1 MLNLGVLDTAIA
13 VVVVLL
19 LLSLIVQSIQ
29 TFLKKL
35 TRFKS
40 QQIAKSLEK
49 LFAEVA
55 PQPATPAAGGPPAGG
70 GGAAAAPKVPTPAE
84 MTNKVLDYF
93 KKLGRDSLF
102 GGHALESLS
111 KADLSKIVAAVQ
123 ASHLL
128 PEKAMTAVNDF
139 YGEFS
144 KVQGAVAVLT
154 SVQLSADAQAKLAQ
168 LRAQIAPI
176 EAQVAQLF
184 ANGKVDEKA
193 VARDIFAL
201 RNLDTSAIVT
211 TAAELQK
218 SIEDAAAAAN
228 PANPILTQAAKD
240 AAELAK
246 IIANVNTH
254 LVNATAQL
262 KARLGSLE
270 SWFDTV
276 MQGFEERYARH
287 MRSWSFVIGLGV
299 AIVMNANVVQLY
311 TRFSGDDIQRQ
322 RVIAQGA
329 VIQAKY
335 TTAVTDTAQPAT
347 DLKKL
352 VQDEQKELKENADT
366 YTALGLKPI
375 TWDELKDIMKD
386 PRSSNFWQSIIGWL
400 IMAFLLSLGAPFW
413 HDALESLFGVKN
425 LLQQRGES
433 KNIEQGA
440 GQGNTQSS

>member
-13 VVVVLL
+13 LVVVLL

-49 LFAEVA
+49 LFAEVV
-55 PQPATPAAGGPPAGG
+55 PQPAAPAAGGPPAGG
-70 GGAAAAPKVPTPAE
+70 GGAAAPKVPTPTE
-84 MTNKVLDYF
+84 MTNNVLDYF
-93 KKLGRDSLF
+93 KRLGRDSLF

-111 KADLSKIVAAVQ
+111 KTDLSKIVAAVQ

-128 PEKAMTAVNDF
+128 PANAMTAVGNF
-139 YGEFS
+139 YNEFT
-144 KVQGAVAVLT
+144 KIQGAVGALT
-154 SVQLSADAQAKLAQ
+154 SVQLSADAQAKLTQ
-168 LRAQIAPI
+168 LRAEIAPI

-184 ANGKVDEKA
+184 AGGKLDPKA

-218 SIEDAAAAAN
+218 SIEEAAAAAN
-228 PANPILTQAAKD
+228 PANPILTKAAKD
-240 AAELAK
+240 AATLAQ
-246 IIANVNTH
+246 IIANVNTNV
-254 LVNATAQL
+254 VNATAQL

-311 TRFSGDDIQRQ
+311 TRFSGDDIERQ

-329 VIQAKY
+329 VIQAQYAKKVDL
-335 TTAVTDTAQPAT
+335 TQPADFQT
-347 DLKKL
+347 LSTGMQKDLKA
-352 VQDEQKELKENADT
+352 NADT

-375 TWDELKDIMKD
+375 TWDEFVEIVTHPGSQD
-386 PRSSNFWQSIIGWL
+386 FWKSIIGWL

-425 LLQQRGES
+425 LLQKRGETQ
-433 KNIEQGA
+433 NVAQGT

>member
-49 LFAEVA
+49 LFAEVV
-55 PQPATPAAGGPPAGG
+55 PPPAAPAAGGPPAGG
-70 GGAAAAPKVPTPAE
+70 GGAAAPKVPTPAE
-84 MTNKVLDYF
+84 LKDDVLDYF
-93 KKLGRDSLF
+93 KRLGRDSLF

-128 PEKAMTAVNDF
+128 PSNAMTAVGNF
-139 YGEFS
+139 YNEFT
-144 KVQGAVAVLT
+144 KIQGAVTALT
-154 SVQLSADAQAKLAQ
+154 NVQLSADAQAKLTQ
-168 LRAQIAPI
+168 LRAEVAPI

-184 ANGKVDEKA
+184 TGGKLDPKA

-201 RNLDTSAIVT
+201 RNLDTSSIVT

-218 SIEDAAAAAN
+218 SVEDAAAAAN

-240 AAELAK
+240 AAALAQ
-246 IIANVNTH
+246 IVANVNTNV
-254 LVNATAQL
+254 VNATAQL

-299 AIVMNANVVQLY
+299 AIVMNANVVQIY
-311 TRFSGDDIQRQ
+311 SRFSHDDVERQ
-322 RVIAQGA
+322 RVIAQGS

-335 TTAVTDTAQPAT
+335 AKTVNDSSQPPDLQT
-347 DLKKL
+347 LVKDMQKDLKA
-352 VQDEQKELKENADT
+352 NADS
-366 YTALGLKPI
+366 YTSLGLQPI
-375 TWDELKDIMKD
+375 TWEDLKGILSD
-386 PRSSNFWQSIIGWL
+386 PGSSNFWKSIIGWL

-425 LLQQRGES
+425 LLQKRGES
-433 KNIEQGA
+433 QNVAQGA